1 VVCTG
6 VLCVSSAGGGGGG
19 GVPDVVVVVVVV
31 VGVASLGDVVKV
43 WSSPTVDPAALVAT
57 TRKWYVVF
65 GVRPTRSVA
74 TGTTLV
80 PEPASASTAGD
91 RDPYDVDAPY
101 SNRYVVDDPFGSTE
115 PPSVALVSSTADAEP
130 VVALGFTGVVK
141 AWSSPTVVPATL
153 VATSR
158 KWYVVPGERPPRFA
172 DAATALV
179 PAPAPVFA
187 VVAP

>member
-19 GVPDVVVVVVVV
+19 EVPDVVVVVVVV

-101 SNRYVVDDPFGSTE
+101 SNRYVVDDPFGVTL
-115 PPSVALVSSTADAEP
+115 PFSVAVVSSTDVAADVVAAGLSPVVNVRSEP
-130 VVALGFTGVVK
+130 VV
-141 AWSSPTVVPATL
+141 VPAAL
-153 VATSR
+153 EATSR
-158 KWYVVPGERPPRFA
+158 KW
-172 DAATALV
+172 
-179 PAPAPVFA
+179 
-187 VVAP
+187 